1 VYLGLS
7 PQAGIARTVGAP
19 GRRAAVPIPTPAQDP
34 SPRFLRK
41 SSLELEP
48 AGHRP
53 NLISAWVTTP
63 GCVYPHTL
71 RAESPRYGHRVRREF
86 TPLYPSSIDTRAR
99 TSGRFAT
106 GECEQPDL
114 GCARGNPVGNPV
126 EECHRSSSEITAATR
141 SARNWLPDGVKCT
154 FLGCCSLLSSGSHCE
169 NKSWTRTPW
178 LCIKDIAA
186 AL

>member
-1 VYLGLS
+1 VLQGDEPPSQYQ
-7 PQAGIARTVGAP
+7 PQPKTLVPDSYGSHHWSWSLRATGPTSSQP
-19 GRRAAVPIPTPAQDP
+19 G
-34 SPRFLRK
+34 
-41 SSLELEP
+41 
-48 AGHRP
+48 
-53 NLISAWVTTP
+53 VTTP